1 MLLRLKWHSFF
12 KPRQIPEVFV
22 YLFDDAKSI
31 PLVKCLTSMLRQN
44 KNQKHTTNMQVKVEQ
59 VNVIPKLNK
68 PGKLHTENS
77 NFRGIVITDVT
88 DLRRPC

>member
-1 MLLRLKWHSFF
+1 
-12 KPRQIPEVFV
+12 
-22 YLFDDAKSI
+22 
-31 PLVKCLTSMLRQN
+31 
-44 KNQKHTTNMQVKVEQ
+44 MQVKVEQ

-68 PGKLHTENS
+68 PGKLHTKNS

>member
-1 MLLRLKWHSFF
+1 
-12 KPRQIPEVFV
+12 
-22 YLFDDAKSI
+22 
-31 PLVKCLTSMLRQN
+31 MLRQN